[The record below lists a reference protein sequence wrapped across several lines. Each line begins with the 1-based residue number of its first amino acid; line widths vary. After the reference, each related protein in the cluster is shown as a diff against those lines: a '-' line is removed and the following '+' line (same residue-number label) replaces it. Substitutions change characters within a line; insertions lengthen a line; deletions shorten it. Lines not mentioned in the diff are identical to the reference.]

1 MGKNFDKTI
10 SKNLTCKYSQKLH
23 DHAINNMMF
32 EKTKTKK
39 QFVRKRNLKNSSG
52 NL

>member
-23 DHAINNMMF
+23 DHAINNMTF

-39 QFVRKRNLKNSSG
+39 TICSKKKFKKQ
-52 NL
+52 